1 MDLRAILMGLAF
13 SVMWSSAFT
22 SARMIVM
29 DAPPLW
35 ALAVRFALSGGFA
48 VLLAR
53 ALGQSAR
60 LTRMQWRN
68 VMIFGIC
75 QNALYLGLN
84 FVAMVRVEAG
94 LASIIA
100 SMMPLMVALIGWA
113 AFGARVR
120 PLGLAGLCA
129 GFVGA
134 ALIMGTRLDGGVDPA
149 GLAMCLVAMTALAVA
164 TLAVQGASGGG
175 NLLMI
180 VGLQMLVGA
189 VVLAPVAL
197 LMEVPEVTRT
207 PRLLMAFAYTTV
219 VPGLLATLLWFHLV
233 GRIGAVKAA
242 TFHFLNPF
250 FGVAVAALL
259 LGEQLGPWDIVGVVI
274 IAAGILA
281 VQWSRGGPDPAA

>member
-1 MDLRAILMGLAF
+1 MDLRAILMGLTF

-29 DAPPLW
+29 DAPPLT
-35 ALAVRFALSGGFA
+35 ALTVRFAISGGIA

-60 LTRMQWRN
+60 LTPLQWRN
-68 VMIFGIC
+68 VVIFGIC

-113 AFGARVR
+113 VFGTRVR
-120 PLGLAGLCA
+120 PLGLAGLCV
-129 GFVGA
+129 GFLGA

-149 GLAMCLVAMTALAVA
+149 GLVMCLVGMTALAVA
-164 TLAVQGASGGG
+164 TLAVQGASAGG

-180 VGLQMLVGA
+180 VGLQMLVGGA
-189 VVLAPVAL
+189 VLAPAAWL
-197 LMEVPEVTRT
+197 LETPVVTWT
-207 PRLLMAFAYTTV
+207 PRLLAAFAYTTV

-233 GRIGAVKAA
+233 ARIGPVKAA

-259 LGEQLGPWDIVGVVI
+259 LGERLGLWDVIGVVI

-281 VQWSRGGPDPAA
+281 VQRSRDLPAAT

>member
-1 MDLRAILMGLAF
+1 
-13 SVMWSSAFT
+13 
-22 SARMIVM
+22 MIVM
-29 DAPPLW
+29 DAPPLT

-53 ALGQSAR
+53 ALGQTAR
-60 LTRMQWRN
+60 LTALQWRN
-68 VMIFGIC
+68 VVIFGVC

-113 AFGARVR
+113 AFGTRVR
-120 PLGLAGLCA
+120 PLGIAGLCA

-134 ALIMGTRLDGGVDPA
+134 ALIMGTRLEGGVDPA
-149 GLAMCLVAMTALAVA
+149 GLVMCLVAMTALAVA
-164 TLAVQGASGGG
+164 TLTVQGASAGG

-189 VVLAPVAL
+189 VVLAPAARL
-197 LMEVPEVTRT
+197 LEVPVVTWT
-207 PRLLMAFAYTTV
+207 PRLLLAFAYTTV

-259 LGEQLGPWDIVGVVI
+259 LGERLGPWDIVGVVI

-281 VQWSRGGPDPAA
+281 VQRSRAGPDPAV